1 MKFVG
6 AGFKPAPTLYII
18 NIISMYVSNYNR
30 RSIRLRGY
38 DYSQE
43 GAYFITICCQD
54 KIHRF
59 GTIAEGKMM
68 LNEYGEIALAQWY
81 KLQDRFINIQIDIFQ
96 IMPNHI
102 HGIVV
107 LTNPVG
113 VGLAPTQNSP
123 PTNIPTRAGVNP
135 APTNIQHHNTIGDIV
150 RTYKSLVANE
160 CLQTYKTNHQ
170 TMGKLWQRNYYEHII
185 RDEQSYY
192 AIAEYIENNP
202 AHWDTDEYQ

>member
-1 MKFVG
+1 
-6 AGFKPAPTLYII
+6 
-18 NIISMYVSNYNR
+18 MYLSTYNR

-43 GAYFITICCQD
+43 GCYFVTICCQD

-59 GTIAEGKMM
+59 GTIAEKKMM
-68 LNEYGEIALAQWY
+68 LNEYGKIAFTQWY
-81 KLQDRFINIQIDIFQ
+81 KLQDRFINVQVDVFQ

-102 HGIVV
+102 HGIIV
-107 LTNPVG
+107 LINPVG
-113 VGLAPTQNSP
+113 VGLAPTQNTQLTIQQPNMS
-123 PTNIPTRAGVNP
+123 IRAEVNP
-135 APTNIQHHNTIGDIV
+135 APTNIQNHNTIGDIV
-150 RTYKSLVANE
+150 GTYKSLVAYE
-160 CLQTYKTNHQ
+160 CLKIYKTNHQ

-202 AHWDTDEYQ
+202 SNWDTDEYR